1 MCITHRAAL
10 VQNWSDGKNN
20 CQHETTYNNNT
31 RVSTRMHE
39 HWNDFTQNPFLS
51 LIDLNLFM
59 DTLFNFIILNRS
71 AKMSPDNHA
80 NLFQNNLAKML
91 PEQFMNKNVS
101 MSQNKNVP
109 RFQDVYVPQF
119 KLENVSTYQNRNVSM
134 FPDKIA
140 GMFQN
145 KNAKMFLGKF
155 VKTNV
160 WIPGGVN
167 NVPMV
172 KHLMLPLHLALL

>member
-1 MCITHRAAL
+1 MEKITANMKRHTI
-10 VQNWSDGKNN
+10 
-20 CQHETTYNNNT
+20 TTQ
-31 RVSTRMHE
+31 E

-80 NLFQNNLAKML
+80 SLFQNNLAKML
-91 PEQFMNKNVS
+91 PGPFMNKNVS
-101 MSQNKNVP
+101 MFQNKNVP
-109 RFQDVYVPQF
+109 RFLEPYVPQF
-119 KLENVSTYQNRNVSM
+119 KLKNVSTYQNRNVSM

>member
-1 MCITHRAAL
+1 
-10 VQNWSDGKNN
+10 
-20 CQHETTYNNNT
+20 
-31 RVSTRMHE
+31 
-39 HWNDFTQNPFLS
+39 
-51 LIDLNLFM
+51 
-59 DTLFNFIILNRS
+59 
-71 AKMSPDNHA
+71 MSPDNHA

-91 PEQFMNKNVS
+91 PGPFMNKNVS
-101 MSQNKNVP
+101 MFQNKNVP
-109 RFQDVYVPQF
+109 RFQDVYVPRF

-145 KNAKMFLGKF
+145 KNAKMSLGKF
-155 VKTNV
+155 VKINV

-172 KHLMLPLHLALL
+172 KHLILPLHLPLLQCLRKRVEFQDLENEKYQWILVRYLFTVVSILMILYFHKGILKQMEINIWILVIHTG